1 MFIQRFICNFIE
13 ENCYVLWD
21 DTREAVLV
29 DCGAQTAQE
38 QTAVIE
44 FIKDNKLTPVSHL
57 LTHGHFDHIFGAQAL
72 YDVFGL
78 SPRVHTA
85 DVSTYYGA
93 AEQMSLFLHRRIDI
107 ELPQL
112 GPTISGDEEIRFGT
126 HTLRVIHTPGHTPGG
141 VCYYLAD
148 EHLLLSGDSL
158 FRGSIGRCDL
168 PGSDHHALVTA
179 LRERVLTLP
188 EETVVLPGHGPQT
201 TIAAERHNPYL
212 L

>member
-1 MFIQRFICNFIE
+1 MGRRRPACGNLRRSQTRHLLLVTFTLLVTSPPSPFRGGGVGEERCFLSLIMFIQRFICNFIE

-93 AEQMSLFLHRRIDI
+93 AEQMLLFLHRRIDHPDI
-107 ELPQL
+107 GAS
-112 GPTISGDEEIRFGT
+112 GPRIGKGQTAPLHPEKIAE
-126 HTLRVIHTPGHTPGG
+126 GHN
-141 VCYYLAD
+141 
-148 EHLLLSGDSL
+148 
-158 FRGSIGRCDL
+158 GSPR
-168 PGSDHHALVTA
+168 
-179 LRERVLTLP
+179 
-188 EETVVLPGHGPQT
+188 
-201 TIAAERHNPYL
+201 
-212 L
+212 